1 MLVKSA
7 IPLAHAAGSGGCDNN
22 ITGDIGKNV
31 SFCNIRG
38 GDRTCGRY
46 VAVALQ
52 CSLQDVAE
60 TPR

>member
-1 MLVKSA
+1 MLVKST
-7 IPLAHAAGSGGCDNN
+7 IPLAHAAGNGGCDNN